1 MINDNNNDKDDN
13 DNDDNDDND
22 NDDNVI
28 LEEQIEED
36 ININELE
43 KLYATTENNK
53 TILETAKLISEAV
66 NDKKWDKKLNENV
79 NKYDNS
85 YDNILYD
92 TNIETVYN
100 KYYIYNQ
107 YIYKD
112 DTIKTMKNKISI
124 SIPFNN
130 KYGENM
136 YLLPETQYFWS
147 EYIYNDKYDY
157 VMIGH
162 KWIKRTELLKIDI
175 KPNDNL
181 KIYEKL
187 QFNLSYLKNSFGY
200 KIKRENDETNIIRY
214 YNDFITMN
222 EIFMIDIYNEL
233 GLNYNPTL
241 ENKQNLY
248 DVYINIY
255 FPMISNERLDKIIDL
270 LNNKNIKEL
279 EYIEIQHGII
289 KNDIKLENEIELT
302 VEETKLKLEKYN
314 NLFSNNYIILSI
326 INLNIQNK
334 DKF

>member
-1 MINDNNNDKDDN
+1 MKDPLKIIHKFKNINRKVQYMIYIYVGSIVPENIIEILEFIKNKDLYTTFNTITKKDYNEIEKYYGLYWYQYFFISYHINNQINIIDTTKLKKDNLLNKYGEEWYNKHIKNINKKKIPYSYASTYYNFLLTSNKIKNIYTKKKELDFRTYSNDKIEQLGGNNENDDDN
-13 DNDDNDDND
+13 EEEIIDEE
-22 NDDNVI
+22 I
-28 LEEQIEED
+28 LEEKIEED

-162 KWIKRTELLKIDI
+162 K
-175 KPNDNL
+175 
-181 KIYEKL
+181 
-187 QFNLSYLKNSFGY
+187 
-200 KIKRENDETNIIRY
+200 
-214 YNDFITMN
+214 
-222 EIFMIDIYNEL
+222 
-233 GLNYNPTL
+233 
-241 ENKQNLY
+241 
-248 DVYINIY
+248 
-255 FPMISNERLDKIIDL
+255 
-270 LNNKNIKEL
+270 
-279 EYIEIQHGII
+279 
-289 KNDIKLENEIELT
+289 
-302 VEETKLKLEKYN
+302 
-314 NLFSNNYIILSI
+314 
-326 INLNIQNK
+326 
-334 DKF
+334 